1 MNKMKEKIK
10 TSPQVCCVDNIHR
23 GEKLNENLIKRLN
36 RIEGQIRGV
45 KGMVEK
51 EVYCDDILNQVRAIR
66 SALDSVSKLI
76 LENHIRICLSE
87 KMKSGDE
94 SSVEELIDTVGR
106 ILK

>member
-1 MNKMKEKIK
+1 MKMKEKMRI
-10 TSPQVCCVDNIHR
+10 SPDVCCVDNIHR
-23 GEKLNENLIKRLN
+23 SEKLNENLIKRLN

-45 KGMVEK
+45 KGMIEK

-76 LENHIRICLSE
+76 LENHIRTCLSE
-87 KMKSGDE
+87 KIKAGDE
-94 SSVEELIDTVGR
+94 SSIEELIVTFGR